1 MEKTLL
7 EDKDPN
13 KDKIITED
21 KDNNQLEDINKDQVI
36 KIKIIINIYLKN
48 VEQQEI
54 DTPLTKYEIL
64 WLCFLNWIKRL
75 K

>member
-48 VEQQEI
+48 VKQQEI
-54 DTPLTKYEIL
+54 DTPL
-64 WLCFLNWIKRL
+64 NQV
-75 K
+75 